1 MQQYFVAACPVMNYC
16 PFLRKRRG
24 EYALGVHYL
33 PSLTISSNPITKN
46 APTNPKNKPVK
57 NAVQTAIISSY
68 IPLDMLSDTSDNSRL
83 LRIVRAVSG

>member
-1 MQQYFVAACPVMNYC
+1 MWTISLVMQQYFVAACPVMNYC

-57 NAVQTAIISSY
+57 NAVQTITVS
-68 IPLDMLSDTSDNSRL
+68 LSFPIGS
-83 LRIVRAVSG
+83 